1 MTTAFAV
8 AFAIAISASFCG
20 IAQGFVGS
28 KAVESIARQP
38 EAAGTIR
45 TVLILVL
52 AFIET
57 LTIFSLLMA
66 FMLFGKM

>member
-1 MTTAFAV
+1 MTALAV
-8 AFAIAISASFCG
+8 AFAVSIAAFGSSIS
-20 IAQGFVGS
+20 QGMVGS

-57 LTIFSLLMA
+57 LTIFGLLMA
-66 FMLFGKM
+66 FMLFTKL

>member
-1 MTTAFAV
+1 MTAIAV
-8 AFAIAISASFCG
+8 ALAVAIAAVGSAY
-20 IAQGFVGS
+20 AQGMVGS

-57 LTIFSLLMA
+57 LTIFALLMS
-66 FMLFGKM
+66 FMLYGTM